1 MNGIEAG
8 RIMTVKEI
16 ALPPPAAT
24 LTIGVLCGMTA
35 ALLWAG
41 QVPVSA
47 IAVRGNLP
55 AADLVALRFI
65 VSGLLLVP
73 VLWHGRGQGPL
84 AGIGWRRG
92 IILSLTGGPAFLM
105 ALMAGL
111 AYAPASHSA
120 AIVNGLTPV
129 FAVLLGISLLGLR
142 PGGRELAGIAVVLAG
157 VMMLGWQSLMTDIAM
172 PDAWLGD
179 LLFLAA
185 AILWGSYTVLCR
197 RWDVHPLRGAAVLN
211 VLGAA
216 YLPFWLL
223 FYDSHIPAAPWG
235 EIVWQ
240 CFYQGV
246 ATGIVAIVVYSR
258 AIALLGSSLSSLFS
272 AFIPAL
278 VILMA
283 IPVLG
288 EQPAPAEW
296 AGIAL
301 ATVGMILA
309 LGRRR

>member
-1 MNGIEAG
+1 MS
-8 RIMTVKEI
+8 VKAT
-16 ALPPPAAT
+16 ALPPPAAG
-24 LTIGVLCGMTA
+24 LAIGVLFGLGA
-35 ALLWAG
+35 ALLWAA
-41 QVPVSA
+41 QVPISA
-47 IAVRGNLP
+47 VAVRGNLP

-65 VSGLLLVP
+65 VAGLLLAP
-73 VLWHGRGQGPL
+73 VLWRERGHGPM

-92 IILSLTGGPAFLM
+92 IILALTGGPAFLM
-105 ALMAGL
+105 ALLAGL

-129 FAVLLGISLLGLR
+129 FAVLLGISLLSLR
-142 PGGRELAGIAVVLAG
+142 PGGRQLAG
-157 VMMLGWQSLMTDIAM
+157 VAVVIAGVVTLGWQSLMTDIAM
-172 PDAWLGD
+172 PDAWFGD

-197 RWDVHPLRGAAVLN
+197 RWNIHPLRGAAVLN

-223 FYDSHIPAAPWG
+223 FHDSHIPAAPWG

-240 CFYQGV
+240 GFYQGI
-246 ATGIVAIVVYSR
+246 ATGIVAIIVYSR
-258 AIALLGSSLSSLFS
+258 AIALLGSSLASLFS

-283 IPVLG
+283 IPLLG
-288 EQPAPAEW
+288 EQPAPLEW

-301 ATVGMILA
+301 ATCGMILA
-309 LGRRR
+309 LGWRR

>member
-1 MNGIEAG
+1 
-8 RIMTVKEI
+8 MTVKAT
-16 ALPPPAAT
+16 ALPPPAAG
-24 LTIGVLCGMTA
+24 LAIGVLCGLVA
-35 ALLWAG
+35 AFLWAA
-41 QVPVSA
+41 QVPISA

-65 VSGLLLVP
+65 VAGVLLAP
-73 VLWHGRGQGPL
+73 VLWHGHKLGPM

-105 ALMAGL
+105 GLLAGL

-142 PGGRELAGIAVVLAG
+142 PGGRELAGIAVVIAG
-157 VMMLGWQSLMTDIAM
+157 VLTLGWQSLMTDIAM
-172 PDAWLGD
+172 QDAWFGD

-211 VLGAA
+211 VLGAV

-240 CFYQGV
+240 GFYQGV
-246 ATGIVAIVVYSR
+246 ATGIVAIIVYSR
-258 AIALLGSSLSSLFS
+258 AIALLGSSLTSLFS
-272 AFIPAL
+272 ALIPAL
-278 VILMA
+278 VVMMA

-288 EQPAPAEW
+288 ELPAPLEW

-301 ATVGMILA
+301 ATGGMVLA
-309 LGRRR
+309 LSRRR

>member
-1 MNGIEAG
+1 MSVKASAISPAG
-8 RIMTVKEI
+8 ARLQ
-16 ALPPPAAT
+16 A
-24 LTIGVLCGMTA
+24 GVVFGMIA
-35 ALLWAG
+35 ALLWAA
-41 QVPVSA
+41 QVPISA

-65 VSGLLLVP
+65 VAGVLLAP
-73 VLWHGRGQGPL
+73 VLWHGRGHGPM

-92 IILSLTGGPAFLM
+92 IILTLTGGPVFLM
-105 ALMAGL
+105 GLMAGL
-111 AYAPASHSA
+111 AYAPASHSG

-142 PGGRELAGIAVVLAG
+142 PGGRELAGIAVVIAG
-157 VMMLGWQSLMTDIAM
+157 VLTLGWQSLMTDIAM
-172 PDAWLGD
+172 ADAWLGD
-179 LLFLAA
+179 LFFLSA
-185 AILWGSYTVLCR
+185 AILWGGYTVLCR

-211 VLGAA
+211 VLGAV

-240 CFYQGV
+240 GFYQGV
-246 ATGIVAIVVYSR
+246 ATGIVAIIVYSR
-258 AIALLGSSLSSLFS
+258 AIALIGSNLSSLFS

-283 IPVLG
+283 IPMLG
-288 EQPAPAEW
+288 ETPAPLEW
-296 AGIAL
+296 VGMGL
-301 ATVGMILA
+301 ATCGMILA
-309 LGRRR
+309 LSRRR

>member
-1 MNGIEAG
+1 MK
-8 RIMTVKEI
+8 VKVT
-16 ALPPPAAT
+16 ALPPPAAG
-24 LTIGVLCGMTA
+24 LAIGVLCGLGAT
-35 ALLWAG
+35 LLWAG
-41 QVPVSA
+41 QVPVTA

-65 VSGLLLVP
+65 VSGLLLAP
-73 VLWHGRGQGPL
+73 VLWQGRKHGPM

-92 IILSLTGGPAFLM
+92 IILALTGGPAFLM

-111 AYAPASHSA
+111 VYAPASHSA

-129 FAVLLGISLLGLR
+129 FAVLLGVSLLGLR
-142 PGGRELAGIAVVLAG
+142 PGGRELAGIAIVIAG
-157 VMMLGWQSLMTDIAM
+157 VLTLGWQSLMTDIAM
-172 PDAWLGD
+172 ADAWLGD
-179 LLFLAA
+179 LMFLAA

-197 RWDVHPLRGAAVLN
+197 RWDVHPWRGAAVLN

-240 CFYQGV
+240 CFYQGI
-246 ATGIVAIVVYSR
+246 ATGIVAIVIYSR
-258 AIALLGSSLSSLFS
+258 AIALIGPSLSSLFS

-278 VILMA
+278 VIVMA
-283 IPVLG
+283 IPLLG
-288 EQPAPAEW
+288 EMPAPLEW
-296 AGIAL
+296 AGMAL
-301 ATVGMILA
+301 ATCGMVLA
-309 LGRRR
+309 LARRG